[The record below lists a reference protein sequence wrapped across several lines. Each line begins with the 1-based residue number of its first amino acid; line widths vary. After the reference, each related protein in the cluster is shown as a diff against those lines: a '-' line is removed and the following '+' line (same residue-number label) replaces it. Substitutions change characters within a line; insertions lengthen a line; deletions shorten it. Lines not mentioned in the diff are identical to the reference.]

1 MLKDI
6 RFALR
11 QLLKQPAFTAIAV
24 LTIALAIGATT
35 AVLSLVNGLLV
46 RPLPYRDPQRLVLLL
61 QHFKSQNLER
71 IPVSPAEFKDYETRA
86 HSFERLSAFGYT
98 NFNLAGED
106 RPERIAGATVT
117 AGVFPLLGVSPIKGR
132 FFQPEECTLGRDD
145 VVIVSARL
153 WQRRFNSD
161 PQIIGTKLLLNSKSF
176 TVVGVMPASFDFPL
190 QLFNLG
196 NGAQFHERAEIWKP
210 LAFTDDEM
218 KMRGSRG
225 YAIIGRLGA
234 GTSVAQAQAEI
245 ETINAQMRREHP
257 DNYSQDNSFGGEV
270 LPLHDLAVGG
280 MRPALLI
287 LLGAVC
293 LVLLIACANL
303 TTMLLARAATREH
316 EMAIRVALGAAPLR
330 LFKQVFTES
339 VLLALIGGAMG
350 VVLALWGI
358 ESLKAIGAQTVPRLR
373 EVNVDVL
380 VLGVT
385 FAICVA
391 TGIIFGLAPG
401 LASARPE
408 LTEALK
414 EGGRSSTQ
422 GTRRNRLRSGL
433 VIAEIGLALVLL
445 SAAGLLIKSFARIQN
460 VNPGFNPR
468 NALTFEVSLPK
479 IQYPDDSSIVRFN
492 NEAQRR
498 MAALPGVQAAGF
510 STILPL
516 AGTNS
521 DWSFAIESRP
531 LNDNSPSPDEEKRQV
546 SPDYFRVLETPLIKG
561 RFFTNADNADAPPV
575 IIVNQAFAKKFW
587 PNDDALGKRI
597 TFDDDPKKNPKWIK
611 VVGVVGDI
619 HHFGLDIEPKPEM
632 YVPFGQTPYFTT
644 IYVVRSNQDLRGL
657 LPAIRREIQAIDPGV
672 PVGNVR
678 TFEDVIADSIA
689 PRRLS
694 VVLLGVFA
702 GVAVLLASVGIY
714 GVMSFLVVQ
723 CTHEIGVRMALGAQ
737 RGDVLKLV
745 LVRSLKLISA
755 GTIIGLIVAVM
766 STHTLRAMLYSVS
779 AFDAATFALVT
790 ILLGAVA
797 LAASYLPAIRAT
809 KADPMI
815 VLGHNT

>member
-1 MLKDI
+1 
-6 RFALR
+6 
-11 QLLKQPAFTAIAV
+11 
-24 LTIALAIGATT
+24 
-35 AVLSLVNGLLV
+35 
-46 RPLPYRDPQRLVLLL
+46 
-61 QHFKSQNLER
+61 
-71 IPVSPAEFKDYETRA
+71 
-86 HSFERLSAFGYT
+86 
-98 NFNLAGED
+98 
-106 RPERIAGATVT
+106 
-117 AGVFPLLGVSPIKGR
+117 
-132 FFQPEECTLGRDD
+132 
-145 VVIVSARL
+145 
-153 WQRRFNSD
+153 
-161 PQIIGTKLLLNSKSF
+161 
-176 TVVGVMPASFDFPL
+176 
-190 QLFNLG
+190 
-196 NGAQFHERAEIWKP
+196 
-210 LAFTDDEM
+210 M
-218 KMRGSRG
+218 KKRGSRS

-234 GTSVAQAQAEI
+234 GTLVAQAQTEI

-257 DNYSQDNSFGGEV
+257 GNYSQDNSFGGEV

-330 LFKQVFTES
+330 LLKQVFTES
-339 VLLALIGGAMG
+339 VVLALIGGAVG

-358 ESLKAIGAQTVPRLR
+358 ESLKAIGAQTMPRLR
-373 EVNVDVL
+373 EVNVDVI

-391 TGIIFGLAPG
+391 TGIIFGLSPG

-414 EGGRSSTQ
+414 EGGRRSTQ
-422 GTRRNRLRSGL
+422 GRRRNGLRNGL
-433 VIAEIGLALVLL
+433 VIAEVALALVLL

-460 VNPGFNPR
+460 VNPGFNQR

-479 IQYPDDSSIVRFN
+479 IQYPDDSSVVHFN

-498 MAALPGVQAAGF
+498 IAALAGVQAAGF

-521 DWSFAIESRP
+521 DWSFAIEGRP
-531 LNDNSPSPDEEKRQV
+531 SDKNSPSPDEETRQV
-546 SPDYFRVLETPLIKG
+546 SPDYFRALETPLIKG
-561 RFFTNADNADAPPV
+561 RLFTNADNADAPLV
-575 IIVNQAFAKKFW
+575 IIVNQTFAKKFW
-587 PNDDALGKRI
+587 PNEDALGKRI
-597 TFDDDPKKNPKWIK
+597 VMGGMSDDPKWITI
-611 VVGVVGDI
+611 VGVVGDI
-619 HHFGLDIEPKPEM
+619 RHFGLDIDPKPEM
-632 YVPFGQTPYFTT
+632 YVPFAQDSHFTA
-644 IYVVRSNQDLRGL
+644 IYVVRSNQDPRTLF
-657 LPAIRREIQAIDPGV
+657 PAIQREIQAIDPAL
-672 PVGNVR
+672 PLANVR
-678 TFEDVIADSIA
+678 TFENVIGDSVA

-714 GVMSFLVVQ
+714 GVISFLVVQ
-723 CTHEIGVRMALGAQ
+723 RTHEIGVLMALGAE
-737 RGDVLKLV
+737 RSGVLELV

-755 GTIIGLIVAVM
+755 GTIIGLIVALM
-766 STHTLRAMLYSVS
+766 STHTLRALLYSVS

-790 ILLGAVA
+790 ILLGAIA
-797 LAASYLPAIRAT
+797 LAASYLPAMRAT
-809 KADPMI
+809 RADPMI